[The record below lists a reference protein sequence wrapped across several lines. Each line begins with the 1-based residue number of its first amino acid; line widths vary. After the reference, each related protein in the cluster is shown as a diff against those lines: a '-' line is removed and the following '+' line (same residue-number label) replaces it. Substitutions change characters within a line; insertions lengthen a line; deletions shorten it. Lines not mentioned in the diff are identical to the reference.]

1 MGLQLATLSILILPV
16 DVANNMGDP
25 QCDVN
30 NRAGASVTCGLV
42 DMYTMWESLF
52 DMMGFVVVVFIP
64 FAIFYYGAEE
74 KDIDEK
80 DKKSRS
86 IFSRYV
92 A

>member
-1 MGLQLATLSILILPV
+1 
-16 DVANNMGDP
+16 
-25 QCDVN
+25 
-30 NRAGASVTCGLV
+30 
-42 DMYTMWESLF
+42 MYTMWETLF

-86 IFSRYV
+86 ILSR
-92 A
+92 